1 MDLRV
6 NAAPASRQLRERLE
20 PTLTQAEQRAIR
32 LRFGGA
38 LLAGGLLA
46 VGWIHDWLFPGQKDV
61 GALILAIGAVVA
73 AVPVL
78 VAGLRGFLAPTPH
91 SLVEQL
97 VSLAVLA
104 AIAVGDYTTAILV
117 PLLISIGHFLEE
129 RGILGARAAIEGLR
143 QLQPQRAHRRR
154 ADSTESG
161 WAGGRRIEAEEV
173 PVSELAVGD
182 VLIVRP
188 GEVFPADGKVL
199 RGSTAVDASTMTGES
214 VPEEIDVGD
223 EVFAG
228 TINLTGLVALEVT
241 GLGEKSAIGRILEVL
256 REAEQSKPAI
266 VRLLERYASYYL
278 PLVLVATAAV
288 LVVSQQLD
296 RAIAMLVVSCPCAL
310 VLASP
315 AAMTAVLAVASRL
328 GILIK
333 NTRFLE
339 VLGQVDTVVLDK
351 TGTATF
357 GELTLVEILAADD
370 VEEPGLVDAALSC
383 ARGSGHPVSR
393 AVVSGLR
400 DRSPNTNT
408 SDEGAGDQEDGASEV
423 TRSEEL
429 GGRGVEATLEDGRVR
444 RLGRAGWLTEECGLE
459 LPASLAARAVAH
471 RGPVVWIAE
480 DERVLGTLLLAD
492 RPRPEV
498 PRALAELRRLGVKRA
513 LLVTG
518 DRREVAEAIAEE
530 LGIDQVEAECLPQ
543 RKLEVVSE
551 LQRAGHK
558 VLVVGDGVN
567 DALALSHGDVG
578 VALGA
583 MGSDVALSSADVALM
598 GNDLTRLGTMIELGR
613 RARTTIYQNV
623 AVAIVASLVML
634 VLAGAGL
641 ISPVVGAVIHNAG
654 AFLVV
659 ANSARVLREH
669 APAALAEPVSEK
681 RTRAAIDAD
690 RQ

>member
-1 MDLRV
+1 MNLRV
-6 NAAPASRQLRERLE
+6 DAAPLSRELRERLE
-20 PTLTQAEQRAIR
+20 PTLTPDEQRAIR

-38 LLAGGLLA
+38 LVAGGLLLT
-46 VGWIHDWLFPGQKDV
+46 GWIHDWLFPGQGDV
-61 GALILAIGAVVA
+61 GALILAVGAAIA
-73 AVPVL
+73 ALPVL
-78 VAGLRGFLAPTPH
+78 AAGLRGFLAPTPH

-117 PLLISIGHFLEE
+117 PLLIAIGHFLEE
-129 RGILGARAAIEGLR
+129 RGILGARAAIEGLG
-143 QLQPQRAHRRR
+143 QLQPQVAHRRKPD
-154 ADSTESG
+154 ATETKQVS
-161 WAGGRRIEAEEV
+161 
-173 PVSELAVGD
+173 VSELVVGD
-182 VLIVRP
+182 VLSVRP
-188 GEVFPADGKVL
+188 GEVFPADGRVL
-199 RGSTAVDASTMTGES
+199 RGSSAVDASTMTGES
-214 VPEEIDVGD
+214 VPEDVEVGS

-228 TINLTGLVALEVT
+228 TLNLSGLVAVEVT
-241 GLGEKSAIGRILEVL
+241 GLGEQSAIGRILEVL
-256 REAEQSKPAI
+256 REAEQSKPPI

-288 LVVSQQLD
+288 LVVSRQLD

-339 VLGQVDTVVLDK
+339 VLGYVDTVVLDK

-357 GELTLVEILAADD
+357 GELRLVDRLAAEGVD
-370 VEEPGLVDAALSC
+370 DAALVTAALIC

-393 AVVSGLR
+393 AVALGLR
-400 DRSPNTNT
+400 DVAR
-408 SDEGAGDQEDGASEV
+408 DEPEQAEV
-423 TRSEEL
+423 ARSEEL
-429 GGRGVEATLEDGRVR
+429 GGRGVEATLEDGGVL
-444 RLGRAGWLTEECGLE
+444 RLGRGAWLEQRELE
-459 LPASLAARAVAH
+459 LPAALAARATAH
-471 RGPVVWIAE
+471 SGPVVWVAQ
-480 DERVLGTLLLAD
+480 DERVLGAMLLAD
-492 RPRPEV
+492 RPRPEM
-498 PRALAELRRLGVKRA
+498 PLALTQLRRLGVKRA

-530 LGIDQVEAECLPQ
+530 LGVDGVEAECLPE

-613 RARTTIYQNV
+613 RARKTIYQNV
-623 AVAIVASLVML
+623 AVAITASLVML

-641 ISPVVGAVIHNAG
+641 IGPVVGAVIHNAG

-659 ANSARVLREH
+659 ANSARVLRDH
-669 APAALAEPVSEK
+669 QVRPAGVSLVS
-681 RTRAAIDAD
+681 
-690 RQ
+690 